1 VVVKRI
7 AQWAEPFDTFSELY
21 AKLSQARQKDPNAMV
36 LATADSKGR
45 PSARVVLLKSFSTQ
59 GFVFFT
65 NYQSRKGR
73 ELSRGP
79 AALCFYWPELDR
91 QVRIEGVVKKVS
103 AKESDEYF
111 HSRARQ
117 SQVGAWASHQ
127 SEPLDGRA
135 ELEQRFVELEKKF
148 EGGEVPRPKHWGG
161 YLLQPNAIELWEAR
175 ASRLH
180 VRELYVKKGK
190 RWEYRLLNP

>member
-1 VVVKRI
+1 MNRI
-7 AQWAEPFDTFSELY
+7 TGWSEPFDKFQEQFDQLS
-21 AKLSQARQKDPNAMV
+21 KLRAKDPNAMV

-45 PSARVVLLKSFSTQ
+45 PSARVVLLKSFSPK

-65 NYQSRKGR
+65 NYTSRKGR

-91 QVRIEGVVKKVS
+91 QVRVEGVVKKVS
-103 AKESDEYF
+103 ARESAEYF
-111 HSRARQ
+111 HSRARL

-127 SEPLDGRA
+127 SQPLKSRDELEQRMA
-135 ELEQRFVELEKKF
+135 ELEQKF
-148 EGGEVPRPKHWGG
+148 AGGEVPRPKHWGG
-161 YLLQPNAIELWEAR
+161 YLLQPSAIELWEAR

-180 VRELYVKKGK
+180 VRELYLKKGK
-190 RWEYRLLNP
+190 RWQYQLLNP